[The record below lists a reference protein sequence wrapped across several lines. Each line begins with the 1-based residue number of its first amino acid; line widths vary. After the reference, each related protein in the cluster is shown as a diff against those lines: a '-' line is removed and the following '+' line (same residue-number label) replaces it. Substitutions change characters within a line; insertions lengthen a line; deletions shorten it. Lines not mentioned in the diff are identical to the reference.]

1 MSLKIEQTLD
11 SQEVQKVYKK
21 IVKIVIISQMLGG
34 AGLAAGITVGALI
47 AQQMLGTDTYAGIP
61 VALFTAGSAIGAY
74 LVGEITQRKGR
85 RLGLAT
91 GFLLGGLGAIA
102 IIISTVLNSIPLLF
116 ISLLI
121 YGFGTATN
129 LQARYAATDLAL
141 PKQRATAVSLA
152 MVATTLGA
160 VVGPNLVGVM
170 GKVALSLHIPELA
183 GIFILSAAA
192 FISAGLVFYFFLKPD
207 PFLLAKQISQN
218 DEVLTS
224 HTPLGKTWAVQ
235 PVLIGAMTMIFT
247 QIIMTAIM
255 TMTPIH
261 MQHSGQHVTAV
272 GLVIGFHI
280 AAMYLPSLFTGTLV
294 TKWGTRFVAKLS
306 SLILVGAALTTY
318 FSTGDSVVLLVIGLV
333 LLGLGWNFGLIS
345 GTTAVINGTT
355 TSVRPKIQSRIDIF
369 IAIAGSL
376 AGVTSGFIVNYT
388 SFNALSMTACIIALL
403 LLFILLVSKVEK
415 SSLN

>member
-1 MSLKIEQTLD
+1 MQLEKEVTLESED
-11 SQEVQKVYKK
+11 VQKVYRK
-21 IVKIVIISQMLGG
+21 ILKVVIFSQMLGG

-47 AQQMLGTDTYAGIP
+47 AQQMLGTDTYSGIP

-74 LVGEITQRKGR
+74 IVGVITQRKGR

-91 GFLLGGLGAIA
+91 GFLLGGAGAVA

-141 PKQRATAVSLA
+141 PKQRATAVSVA
-152 MVATTLGA
+152 MVATTVGA

-170 GKVALSLHIPELA
+170 GHLALFLHIPELA
-183 GIFILSAAA
+183 GIFILSAFA
-192 FISAGLVFYFFLKPD
+192 FISAGLVFFFFLKPD
-207 PFLLAKQISQN
+207 PFLMAKQIVQQTVVEN
-218 DEVLTS
+218 TS
-224 HTPLGKTWAVQ
+224 SEQVKSWTLQ
-235 PVLIGAMTMIFT
+235 PVLIGALIMIFT
-247 QIIMTAIM
+247 QIIMTSIM

-261 MQHSGQHVTAV
+261 MQHSGQAVNAV

-280 AAMYLPSLFTGTLV
+280 AAMYLPSLFTGMLITKYGTKLV
-294 TKWGTRFVAKLS
+294 GILS
-306 SLILVGAALTTY
+306 GVILILASLTTY
-318 FSTGDSVVLLVIGLV
+318 FSSGHSVVTLVIGLV

-355 TSVRPKIQSRIDIF
+355 TMIRPKIQSRIDIF
-369 IAIAGSL
+369 IAISGSL
-376 AGVTSGFIVNYT
+376 AGVASGFIVNYT
-388 SFNALSMTACIIALL
+388 SFSILSMTACIIAVLL
-403 LLFILLVSKVEK
+403 LLILLLSKSNEK
-415 SSLN
+415 VA